1 MKNFVY
7 YSVLVATFF
16 VLWATMVTIFVVM
29 ENFGYKAGGV
39 LFGVG
44 FAVILGIMGAIK
56 PWLKKKLD
64 KKYGKGEK

>member
-16 VLWATMVTIFVVM
+16 VLWVIIITIFVVL

-39 LFGVG
+39 LFGVC
-44 FAVILGIMGAIK
+44 FAIILGIIGGIK

-64 KKYGKGEK
+64 KKYGK

>member
-1 MKNFVY
+1 MKKFVY
-7 YSVLVATFF
+7 YSVLIATFI
-16 VLWATMVTIFVVM
+16 VLWALMITIFVVL

-44 FAVILGIMGAIK
+44 FAIIMGIMGAIK

-64 KKYGKGEK
+64 KKYGK

>member
-7 YSVLVATFF
+7 YSVLIATFI
-16 VLWATMVTIFVVM
+16 VLWALMITIFVVL

-44 FAVILGIMGAIK
+44 FATILGIIGGIK
-56 PWLKKKLD
+56 PWIKKKLD
-64 KKYGKGEK
+64 KKYGK

>member
-7 YSVLVATFF
+7 YSVLVATFI
-16 VLWATMVTIFVVM
+16 VLWAIMITIFVVL

-44 FAVILGIMGAIK
+44 FAVILGIMGGIK
-56 PWLKKKLD
+56 PCLKNKLE
-64 KKYGKGEK
+64 KKYGK

>member
-44 FAVILGIMGAIK
+44 FAIILGIMGAIK

-64 KKYGKGEK
+64 KKYGNGEK

>member
-16 VLWATMVTIFVVM
+16 VLWAIMVTIFVVM
-29 ENFGYKAGGV
+29 ENFGFKAGPV
-39 LFGVG
+39 LFCVA
-44 FAVILGIMGAIK
+44 FAIIFGIIGAMK

-64 KKYGKGEK
+64 KKYDKGEK

>member
-1 MKNFVY
+1 MKKFVY

-16 VLWATMVTIFVVM
+16 VLWAIMVTIFVVM

-44 FAVILGIMGAIK
+44 FATILGIMGCMK
-56 PWLKKKLD
+56 PWLKKKLE
-64 KKYGKGEK
+64 KKYGK

>member
-44 FAVILGIMGAIK
+44 FAIILGIMGAIK
-56 PWLKKKLD
+56 PWLKKKID

>member
-16 VLWATMVTIFVVM
+16 VLWALIITIFVVL

-39 LFGVG
+39 LFGVC
-44 FAVILGIMGAIK
+44 FAIILGIIGGIK

-64 KKYGKGEK
+64 KKYGK

>member
-44 FAVILGIMGAIK
+44 FAIILGIMGAIK
-56 PWLKKKLD
+56 PWLKKKLY

>member
-1 MKNFVY
+1 MKKFVY
-7 YSVLVATFF
+7 YSVLIATFI
-16 VLWATMVTIFVVM
+16 VLWALMITIFVVL

-44 FAVILGIMGAIK
+44 FAIIIGIMGAIK

>member
-16 VLWATMVTIFVVM
+16 VLWVIMVTIFVVM
-29 ENFGYKAGGV
+29 ENFGFKAGPV
-39 LFGVG
+39 LFCVA
-44 FAVILGIMGAIK
+44 FAIIFGIIGAMK
-56 PWLKKKLD
+56 PWLKKTLD

>member
-16 VLWATMVTIFVVM
+16 VLWTIMVTIFVVM

-44 FAVILGIMGAIK
+44 FAIILGIMGAIK
-56 PWLKKKLD
+56 PLLKKKLD
-64 KKYGKGEK
+64 KKYCK

>member
-16 VLWATMVTIFVVM
+16 VLWALMITIFVVL
-29 ENFGYKAGGV
+29 ENFGYNAGGV

-44 FAVILGIMGAIK
+44 FAIILGIIGVIK
-56 PWLKKKLD
+56 PWIKKKLD
-64 KKYGKGEK
+64 KKYGK

>member
-44 FAVILGIMGAIK
+44 FAIILGIMGAIK
-56 PWLKKKLD
+56 PLLKKKLD

>member
-16 VLWATMVTIFVVM
+16 VLWAIMVTIFVVM

-44 FAVILGIMGAIK
+44 FAIILAIMGAIK

>member
-16 VLWATMVTIFVVM
+16 VLWAIMVTIFVVM

-44 FAVILGIMGAIK
+44 FAIILGIMGAIK
-56 PWLKKKLD
+56 PLLKKKLD
-64 KKYGKGEK
+64 KKYGK